1 MDVTP
6 TDVAKVVG
14 VCPVIDVGMVRQQ
27 DNLYQVL
34 FMILHVYVVSLQLRT
49 ARELTTTYGV
59 SLQLRTA
66 WAYSYVRTARE
77 LTAT

>member
-34 FMILHVYVVSLQLRT
+34 FMVLHVYVAWVDF
-49 ARELTTTYGV
+49 LTLWILFLLDTLGSVIPLGASNMYP
-59 SLQLRTA
+59 
-66 WAYSYVRTARE
+66 
-77 LTAT
+77 